1 MNSSFVYAIA
11 ALAAAST
18 LYGAIRLF
26 SRRPAGVDLKSG
38 DSEESKESKESR
50 LEVLSRTPVGFGGSL
65 VLVQFEG
72 RRILLGVTRGQWT
85 ALADLGRSASQSQ
98 GSDSAIDAELNRA
111 ITADRLRRGR
121 KNS

>member
-1 MNSSFVYAIA
+1 MNASFVYAIA
-11 ALAAAST
+11 ALAAVST

-26 SRRPAGVDLKSG
+26 SRRPEGADPESR
-38 DSEESKESKESR
+38 DSEDSTESR
-50 LEVLSRTPVGFGGSL
+50 LTVLSRTQVGFGGSL

-98 GSDSAIDAELNRA
+98 GSISAIDAELNRA

-121 KNS
+121 KSS

>member
-1 MNSSFVYAIA
+1 MNASFVYAIA
-11 ALAAAST
+11 AVAAVST

-26 SRRPAGVDLKSG
+26 SRRPSGVDPESR
-38 DSEESKESKESR
+38 DSEGSKEPH
-50 LEVLSRTPVGFGGSL
+50 LEILSRTPIGFGGSL

-85 ALADLGRSASQSQ
+85 ALADLGSATQSQ
-98 GSDSAIDAELNRA
+98 AAISAIDAELSRA

-121 KNS
+121 KSS